1 MKNKNTNKEMSFLDH
16 LEELRW
22 LLVRSSI
29 AIIIGGIIAFTFNSF
44 IFDTII
50 FGPKDGNFITY
61 QFFCDL
67 AQQFDLDKSFCNQEL
82 PFEIQNRTM
91 DGQLSVLIWTCITA
105 GFIISFP
112 YILWEVWKFIRPAL
126 YKTERKYAKAFI
138 GVSSLLFFLGVAFG
152 YFVLV
157 PLSINFLANMKISD
171 IVENQIDINSYIS
184 LVKTTSLATG
194 LIFELPIIIFFLAHL
209 GLITDA
215 FLKEYRKYAYVLIL
229 IIAAVVTP
237 PDVVSQII
245 VSIPMVI
252 LYEGSIIVAKV
263 ITKRNLKKSTAL
275 AIKDETE
282 SR

>member
-1 MKNKNTNKEMSFLDH
+1 MSKQKSTKEMSFLNH

-22 LLVRSSI
+22 LLVRSTI
-29 AIIIGGIIAFTFNSF
+29 AILIGGIIAFMFNEF

-50 FGPKDGNFITY
+50 FGPKHGDFVTY
-61 QFFCDL
+61 QFFCEL
-67 AQQFDLDKSFCNQEL
+67 ATKFDLDKSFCNQVL

-112 YILWEVWKFIRPAL
+112 YILWEIWKFISPAL
-126 YKTERKYAKAFI
+126 YKNERKYARIFI
-138 GVSSLLFFLGVAFG
+138 FISSLLFFLGVLFG

-157 PLSINFLANMKISD
+157 PLSINFLVNTQIST
-171 IVENQIDINSYIS
+171 IVENQIDINSYIG

-194 LIFELPIIIFFLAHL
+194 LIFELPIIIFFLTYL
-209 GLITDA
+209 GLITDS

-229 IIAAVVTP
+229 IIAAIVTP
-237 PDVVSQII
+237 PDVISQII

-252 LYEGSIIVAKV
+252 LYEGSILVAKI
-263 ITKRNLKKSTAL
+263 ITKRNKK
-275 AIKDETE
+275 KEVE
-282 SR
+282 SLVKQP

>member
-1 MKNKNTNKEMSFLDH
+1 MSFLDH

-22 LLVRSSI
+22 MLVRSSI
-29 AIIIGGIIAFTFNSF
+29 AIVIAAAIAFTFSDF

-50 FGPKDGNFITY
+50 FGPKKGDFVTY

-67 AQQFDLDKSFCNQEL
+67 ANRFDLDKSFCNKQL

-91 DGQLSVLIWTCITA
+91 DGQLSVMIWTSITA
-105 GFIISFP
+105 GFIIAFP
-112 YILWEVWKFIRPAL
+112 FILWEIWKFIRPAL
-126 YKTERKYAKAFI
+126 YNNERKYAKLFI
-138 GVSSLLFFLGVAFG
+138 FTTSVLFFLGVAFG

-157 PLSINFLANMKISD
+157 PLSINFLANLQIS
-171 IVENQIDINSYIS
+171 VEVQNQIDINSYIS

-194 LIFELPIIIFFLAHL
+194 LIFELPIIIFFLAQL
-209 GLITDA
+209 GLITDT

-229 IIAAVVTP
+229 IVAAIVTP
-237 PDVVSQII
+237 PDVVSQLI

-252 LYEGSIIVAKV
+252 LYEVSIFIARV
-263 ITKRNLKKSTAL
+263 ITRRNLEKEKNL
-275 AIKDETE
+275 AIKQHEVK

>member
-1 MKNKNTNKEMSFLDH
+1 MSNQKKVKEMSFLSH

-22 LLVRSSI
+22 LLVRSTI
-29 AIIIGGIIAFTFNSF
+29 AILIGGVIAFMFNEF

-50 FGPKDGNFITY
+50 FGPKRGDFITY
-61 QFFCDL
+61 QFFCEL
-67 AQQFDLDKSFCNQEL
+67 ANKFDLDKSFCNQIL

-112 YILWEVWKFIRPAL
+112 YFLWEVWKFISPAL
-126 YKTERKYAKAFI
+126 YKNEKKYAKTFI
-138 GVSSLLFFLGVAFG
+138 FVSSLLFFFGVLFG
-152 YFVLV
+152 YYVLV
-157 PLSINFLANMKISD
+157 PLSINFLVNTQISS
-171 IVENQIDINSYIS
+171 IVENSIDINSYIG

-194 LIFELPIIIFFLAHL
+194 LIFELPVIIFFLTYL
-209 GLITDA
+209 GLITDS

-237 PDVVSQII
+237 PDVISQII

-252 LYEGSIIVAKV
+252 LYEGSILVAKI
-263 ITKRNLKKSTAL
+263 ITKRKNKS
-275 AIKDETE
+275 ETMP
-282 SR
+282 SVN